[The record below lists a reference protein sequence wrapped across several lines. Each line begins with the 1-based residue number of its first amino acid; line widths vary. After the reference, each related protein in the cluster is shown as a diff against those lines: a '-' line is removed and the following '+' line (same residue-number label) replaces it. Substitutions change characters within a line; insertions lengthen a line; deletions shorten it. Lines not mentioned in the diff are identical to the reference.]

1 MKNIIKYI
9 LVISLIALWSFSY
22 ADGKITNGS
31 KVKVK
36 PGTHFIEKGSLNI
49 IDNGQLIIEGMLT
62 VDGSLINNTS
72 FDGLQIKSDYYNT
85 GSIIYQS
92 GSPMAM
98 VERFMKSKRSHYIGS
113 PVNGA
118 SAEVLD
124 FDNTSTYLYEY
135 VDGSGLNAINNN
147 STELINAKG
156 YYYRISPSGSS
167 GLTPQFE
174 GSLTANDLDLN
185 SNSTPPLEFLYKGS
199 TMIANPYASAID
211 WENPNIA
218 LNDMEASIWIYD
230 ANTRKIKYR
239 NQSGYGTLQDGII
252 PMGQAF
258 MVRTYSEEATL
269 YIPAEARLH
278 SQKDFYKNSEEVLD
292 DLDYLILE
300 LQKDTLKDEIWVGY
314 QWNSTDDMDNGI
326 DISKM
331 FTFEEEP
338 QIYTSHNEEDFTID
352 LIAKPEESNKQIPV
366 FIRVVSDG
374 MHQLNLTDYQ
384 GFFDMNVY
392 LEDLQSG
399 EMIDMEE
406 MDYYEF
412 NATTNDDELRFII
425 HFNPLNP
432 TNTHD
437 FSSNEKQVQI
447 YAYGD
452 QIYIKSEGEYA
463 AQSKKVF
470 LYDLNGKLLT
480 EIILSQGFLTSIKN
494 RFKRKMIVVK
504 AKYPSDTFTE
514 KVIYIK

>member
-9 LVISLIALWSFSY
+9 LVISMIALWSFSY

-31 KVKVK
+31 KIKVK

-49 IDNGQLIIEGMLT
+49 IDNGQLIIEGMLS

-118 SAEVLD
+118 TAEDLD

-156 YYYRISPSGSS
+156 YYYRISPSGSN

-185 SNSTPPLEFLYKGS
+185 NNSTPPLQFLYKGS
-199 TMIANPYASAID
+199 NMIANPYASAID

-258 MVRTYSEEATL
+258 MVRTHSEEATL

-352 LIAKPEESNKQIPV
+352 LIEKPEESNKQIPV
-366 FIRVVSDG
+366 FIRTETKG
-374 MHQLNLTDYQ
+374 IHQLNLTEYQ
-384 GFFDMNVY
+384 GFSNLNVY
-392 LEDLQSG
+392 LEDVQSG
-399 EMIDMEE
+399 EMMNME
-406 MDYYEF
+406 DLDFYEF
-412 NATTNDDELRFII
+412 NAVAASDELRFII
-425 HFNPLNP
+425 HFNPIIP
-432 TNTHD
+432 TSTHD
-437 FSSNEKQVQI
+437 YLSKENQVQI
-447 YAYGD
+447 YSYGN
-452 QIYIKSEGEYA
+452 QIYIKSDGEYA
-463 AQSKKVF
+463 KQYKTVL
-470 LYDLNGKLLT
+470 LYDINGKLLA
-480 EIILSQGFLTSIKN
+480 EIPLSDGHLTSFKN
-494 RFKRKMIVVK
+494 KYKRKMLVVK
-504 AKYPSDTFTE
+504 AQFKEDVFTN
-514 KVIYIK
+514 KVFFLK